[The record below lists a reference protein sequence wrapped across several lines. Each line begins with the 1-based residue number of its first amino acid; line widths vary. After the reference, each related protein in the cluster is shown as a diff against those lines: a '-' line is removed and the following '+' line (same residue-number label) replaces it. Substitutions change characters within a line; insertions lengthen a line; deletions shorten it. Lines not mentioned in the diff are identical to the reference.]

1 MAESSFIEQ
10 NKVRVSEGDIVYKK
24 GEMAEQM
31 FVVMSGKVRLYLA
44 DSASG
49 IWSEE
54 LAKGDFFGE
63 GSLLEALPRETTAVA
78 MEDSELMSISRGT
91 FMRMIR
97 QNPEISVKMMQRL
110 TQRNRELTIGFESNG
125 FESNGKSPEVHN
137 RHVASAQQKPNA
149 FFVSASSGKK
159 YVVEVSNALI
169 GRFDPA
175 TGIYPDID
183 LTGDDGHLSVSRR
196 HANIIF
202 ELGRYFVVEE
212 KGVANGTFVHG
223 ARLAQGDVHEIF
235 DGDRISFGTVVM
247 TFQLGDA

>member
-1 MAESSFIEQ
+1 MTESSFVEQ
-10 NKVRVSEGDIVYKK
+10 NKVRLNEGEIVYKR
-24 GEMAEQM
+24 GEIAEQM

-49 IWSEE
+49 SWSEE

-110 TQRNRELTIGFESNG
+110 TQRNRELTVRAESD
-125 FESNGKSPEVHN
+125 GKSSAASEGI
-137 RHVASAQQKPNA
+137 VAPLQEKPQA
-149 FFVSASSGKK
+149 FFISASSGKK
-159 YVVEVSNALI
+159 YAVQINNALI

-196 HANIIF
+196 HANVIF

-223 ARLAQGDVHEIF
+223 ARLVAGDVHEIF

-247 TFQLGDA
+247 TFQIGNV

>member
-1 MAESSFIEQ
+1 MAESSFVEQ
-10 NKVRVSEGDIVYKK
+10 NKVRLQEGDIVYKK
-24 GEMAEQM
+24 GDMAEQM
-31 FVVMSGKVRLYLA
+31 YVVMAGKVRLYLA
-44 DSASG
+44 DNASG
-49 IWSEE
+49 SWSEE
-54 LAKGDFFGE
+54 LVKGDFFGE

-91 FMRMIR
+91 FTRMIR

-110 TQRNRELTIGFESNG
+110 TQRNRELTGRVEADG
-125 FESNGKSPEVHN
+125 QKSTNQEQPKAPVQ
-137 RHVASAQQKPNA
+137 VKPMA
-149 FFVSASSGKK
+149 CFVSVSSGKK
-159 YVVEVSNALI
+159 YNIETNTALL

-183 LTGDDGHLSVSRR
+183 LSGDEGHLSVSRR

-223 ARLAQGDVHEIF
+223 GRLVPGDVHEIF
-235 DGDRISFGTVVM
+235 HDDRISFGTVVLS
-247 TFQLGDA
+247 FQVENG